1 MTGGSSTD
9 RTLPANDRIVS
20 PVLHECLGLC
30 PRTLFP
36 QLPDPNHK
44 GVFTAHEL
52 NWTDLQLV
60 DPVTRGGVHW
70 SRASASR
77 LDWAAAKLGRL
88 VLSRF
93 MRCECVCSELQ
104 FGNCGSFQF
113 VCGVNETNQ
122 YSTTF
127 AKRAFRCSAP
137 AVWNSLPKTVISIGS
152 VAVLKSRLE
161 TFLFFRAF
169 SSSSAH

>member
-9 RTLPANDRIVS
+9 RTLPANDRIVI

-93 MRCECVCSELQ
+93 LRCECVCSELQ
-104 FGNCGSFQF
+104 FGNCRSFQF
-113 VCGVNETNQ
+113 VCGERNEPILLQLFSMLCASCLELTTENCSQ
-122 YSTTF
+122 YWLC
-127 AKRAFRCSAP
+127 CSFE
-137 AVWNSLPKTVISIGS
+137 V
-152 VAVLKSRLE
+152 
-161 TFLFFRAF
+161 
-169 SSSSAH
+169 